1 MIVSI
6 ETVTVSFFCWKFIKK
21 SVSLHPLKNF
31 IKPTRLF
38 MELNEI
44 FIDGLWSKE
53 INVADFVSNNITP
66 YTGDA
71 SFLQGPTERTKTIWN
86 KCLEALAEEHAN
98 NGIRALDNVTVS
110 TISSHKAGYIDRE
123 NELIVGLQ
131 TDEVLKRA
139 IKPFGGIN
147 VVDRACRENGVE
159 VDERVKDIF
168 KHYRKTHN
176 DGVFDAYTDEIRTF
190 RSLGFLTGLPDN
202 YARGRIIGDYRRL
215 ALYGLDRLIEAKKLD
230 FQSLNGPMTDDR
242 IRLREEVAE
251 QIKAL
256 AEMKVLGEYYGLD
269 LSRPAYSAQEAV
281 QWVYMAY
288 LAAVKEQDGAAMSLG
303 NVSSFLDIYIEYDLG
318 HGNIN
323 ESFAQ
328 ELIDQ
333 FVIKLRMVR
342 HLRMQAYNDIFA
354 GDPTWVTEAIG
365 GRFNDGRTK
374 VTKTSF
380 RFLQTLYNLG
390 PSPEPNMTVLWS
402 PDLPES
408 FKEFCAKVSVD
419 TSSVQYENDD
429 LMREVRNCDDYGIAC
444 CVSYQAIGKQIQFF
458 GARANL
464 AKALLLAINGGRCE
478 NTGTLIVRGIP
489 VLTGEVLKYEE
500 VMSNYKRVLA
510 EIARVYNEAMN
521 IIHYMHDKYY
531 YEKIQMALVD
541 TNPRINL
548 AYGVA
553 GLSIAIDSLSAIKN
567 AKVKACRNDIGLTES
582 FEING
587 EFPCFGNNDDRV
599 DHLGVDLVYYFSE
612 ELKKLPVYKNARP
625 TVSLLT
631 ITSNVM
637 YGKKTGATPDG
648 RAKGTAFAP
657 GANPMHG
664 RDKNGAVA
672 SLSSVAKLRYRDSQD
687 GISNTFSI
695 VPKSLGPTQ
704 EERVDNLVT
713 MMDGYFTKGAH
724 HLNVNVLN
732 REMLEDAMEHPEK
745 YPQLTIRVSGYA
757 VNFVKLS
764 REHQLEVISRSFHER
779 M

>member
-1 MIVSI
+1 MDSTHV
-6 ETVTVSFFCWKFIKK
+6 FK
-21 SVSLHPLKNF
+21 
-31 IKPTRLF
+31 
-38 MELNEI
+38 
-44 FIDGLWSKE
+44 DGLWNTT
-53 INVADFVSNNITP
+53 INVTDFLKKNITP
-66 YTGDA
+66 YEGDA
-71 SFLQGPTERTKTIWN
+71 SFLVGPTERTTKIW
-86 KCLEALAEEHAN
+86 KLCLEALAEESAN
-98 NGIRALDNVTVS
+98 GGVRSVDCHTIS
-110 TISSHKAGYIDRE
+110 TISSHAAGYIDKE

-131 TDEVLKRA
+131 TDELLRRS

-147 VVDRACRENGVE
+147 VVMKACKEYGLE
-159 VDERVKDIF
+159 LDPRVIDIF
-168 KHYRKTHN
+168 KNYRKTHN
-176 DGVFDAYTDEIRTF
+176 DGVFDVYTDEIRSF

-202 YARGRIIGDYRRL
+202 YARGRMIGDYRRL
-215 ALYGLDRLIEAKKLD
+215 ALYGLDRIIESKKFDLKHN
-230 FQSLNGPMTDDR
+230 LLGPMTDAN
-242 IRLREEVAE
+242 IRLREEVQE

-256 AEMKVLGEYYGLD
+256 QEIKIMGESYGLD
-269 LSRPAYSAQEAV
+269 LSRPATSAQEAV

-288 LAAVKEQDGAAMSLG
+288 LSAVKEQDGAAMSLG
-303 NVSSFLDIYIEYDLG
+303 CVSSFLDIFIENDLQKG
-318 HGNIN
+318 LIT
-323 ESFAQ
+323 EEFAQ

-342 HLRMQAYNDIFA
+342 HLRMSSYNDIFA

-390 PSPEPNMTVLWS
+390 ASPEPNLTVLWS
-402 PDLPES
+402 PELPEG
-408 FKEFCAKVSVD
+408 FKSYCAQVSID
-419 TSSVQYENDD
+419 TSSIQYENDE
-429 LMREVRNCDDYGIAC
+429 LMREVRQSDDYSIAC
-444 CVSYQAIGKQIQFF
+444 CVSYQDCGRAVQFF

-478 NTGTLIVRGIP
+478 NTGTVMIKDIP
-489 VLTGEVLKYEE
+489 VLTGDVLNYNEVLA
-500 VMSNYKRVLA
+500 NYHMVLK
-510 EIARVYNEAMN
+510 EIARIYNEAMN

-531 YEKIQMALVD
+531 YERAQLAFVD
-541 TNPRINL
+541 TDPRINL

-553 GLSIAIDSLSAIKN
+553 GLSIAIDSLSAIRY
-567 AKVKACRNDIGLTES
+567 AKVTAKRNDIGLTEA
-582 FEING
+582 FDING
-587 EFPCFGNNDDRV
+587 EFPCFGNDDDRA
-599 DHLGVDLVYYFSE
+599 DKLAIDLTYYFSE
-612 ELKKLPVYKNARP
+612 ELKKLPIYKNARP
-625 TVSLLT
+625 TLSLLT

-648 RAKGTAFAP
+648 RLKGVPFAP

-664 RDKNGAVA
+664 RDSHGAIA
-672 SLSSVAKLRYRDSQD
+672 SLASVAKIRYRDAQD

-695 VPKSLGPTQ
+695 IPRSLGGTKEDQ
-704 EERVDNLVT
+704 VENLVT
-713 MMDGYFTKGAH
+713 MMDGYFIKGAH

-732 REMLEDAMEHPEK
+732 RETLKDAMEHPEN

>member
-1 MIVSI
+1 MDL
-6 ETVTVSFFCWKFIKK
+6 TQK
-21 SVSLHPLKNF
+21 
-31 IKPTRLF
+31 
-38 MELNEI
+38 
-44 FIDGLWSKE
+44 FIDGSWSQQ
-53 INVADFVSNNITP
+53 IDVTNFVYKNLTP
-66 YTGDA
+66 YEGDA
-71 SFLQGPTERTKTIWN
+71 SFLVGPTQRTLAVWNVCLKALEEER
-86 KCLEALAEEHAN
+86 AN
-98 NGIRALDNVTVS
+98 NGVRSIDAEKVS
-110 TISSHKAGYIDRE
+110 TITSHAAGYIDKE

-131 TDEVLKRA
+131 TDELLKRA
-139 IKPFGGIN
+139 IKPYGGIR
-147 VVDRACRENGVE
+147 VVEKACAENGVE
-159 VDERVKDIF
+159 LSPKVKDIF
-168 KHYRKTHN
+168 THYRKTHN
-176 DGVFDAYTDEIRTF
+176 DGVFDVYTEEIRRF

-215 ALYGLDRLIEAKKLD
+215 ALYGIDALIEAKKADLKN
-230 FQSLNGPMTDDR
+230 LTGPMTDAR

-256 AEMKVLGEYYGLD
+256 GEIRELGNIYGLD
-269 LSRPAYSAQEAV
+269 LSRPAESAQEAV

-303 NVSSFLDIYIEYDLG
+303 NVSSFLDIYMEYDLK
-318 HGNIN
+318 HGIID
-323 ESFAQ
+323 ETFAQ

-342 HLRMQAYNDIFA
+342 HLRMASYNEIFA
-354 GDPTWVTEAIG
+354 GDPTWVTESLG
-365 GRFNDGRTK
+365 GRFNDGCTK

-390 PSPEPNMTVLWS
+390 PSPEPNLTVLWS
-402 PDLPES
+402 PQLPQG

-419 TSSVQYENDD
+419 TSAIQYENDE
-429 LMREVRNCDDYGIAC
+429 LMREVRHSDDYGIAC
-444 CVSYQAIGKQIQFF
+444 CVSFQDIGRQVQFF
-458 GARANL
+458 GARCNL

-478 NTGTLIVRGIP
+478 NTGTLMVEGIP
-489 VLTGEVLKYEE
+489 ALKSDVLNFEE
-500 VMSNYKRVLA
+500 VMANYKKVLTS
-510 EIARVYNEAMN
+510 IARVYNEAMN

-531 YEKIQMALVD
+531 YEKAQMAFVD
-541 TNPRINL
+541 TNPRINI
-548 AYGVA
+548 AYGAA
-553 GLSIAIDSLSAIKN
+553 GLSIALDSLSAIKY
-567 AKVKACRNDIGLTES
+567 ARVTARRNEQGLTEG
-582 FEING
+582 FDIEG

-599 DHLGVDLVYYFSE
+599 DHLGVDLVYFFTE

-625 TVSLLT
+625 TLSLLT

-648 RAKGTAFAP
+648 RLKGVAFAP

-664 RDKNGAVA
+664 RDKSGAIA

-695 VPKSLGPTQ
+695 VPKSLGPTP
-704 EERVDNLVT
+704 EERKENLVT
-713 MMDGYFTKGAH
+713 MLDGYFTKGAH
-724 HLNVNVLN
+724 HLNVNCLN
-732 REMLEDAMEHPEK
+732 REMLEDAMVHPEK

-757 VNFVKLS
+757 VNFTKLS

>member
-1 MIVSI
+1 
-6 ETVTVSFFCWKFIKK
+6 
-21 SVSLHPLKNF
+21 
-31 IKPTRLF
+31 
-38 MELNEI
+38 MELQHFKEGVWN
-44 FIDGLWSKE
+44 KE
-53 INVADFVSNNITP
+53 INVTDFVKTNLTP
-66 YTGDA
+66 YCGDA
-71 SFLQGPTERTKTIWN
+71 SFLSGPTERTKKIWN
-86 KCLEALAEEHAN
+86 LCLDALAEERAN
-98 NGIRALDNVTVS
+98 NGIRAIDPVTVS
-110 TISSHKAGYIDRE
+110 TITSHKAGYIDKE

-131 TDEVLKRA
+131 TDELLKRA

-147 VVDRACRENGVE
+147 VVAKACRENGVE
-159 VDERVKDIF
+159 VDDRVKDIF
-168 KHYRKTHN
+168 THYRKTHN
-176 DGVFDAYTDEIRTF
+176 DGVFDIYTEEIRSF

-202 YARGRIIGDYRRL
+202 YARGRVIGDYRRL
-215 ALYGLDRLIEAKKLD
+215 ALYGADRLIEAKTNDLR
-230 FQSLNGPMTDDR
+230 SLTGPMDEAR

-256 AEMKVLGEYYGLD
+256 KEIKVMGEYYGLE
-269 LSRPAYSAQEAV
+269 LGRPAYTAQEAV

-303 NVSSFLDIYIEYDLG
+303 NVSSFLDIYIEYELSKGLID
-318 HGNIN
+318 

-342 HLRMQAYNDIFA
+342 HLRMNSYNEIFA
-354 GDPTWVTEAIG
+354 GDPTWVTESIG
-365 GRFNDGRTK
+365 GRFNDGRVK

-402 PDLPES
+402 PELPEG
-408 FKEFCAKVSVD
+408 FKNFCAKVSID

-429 LMREVRNCDDYGIAC
+429 LMRSVRHSDDYGIAC
-444 CVSYQAIGKQIQFF
+444 CVSFQDIGRQIQFF

-478 NTGTLIVRGIP
+478 NTGTVMVKGIP
-489 VLTGEVLKYEE
+489 VLSGDVLNYDEVLA
-500 VMSNYKRVLA
+500 NYKVVLK

-531 YEKIQMALVD
+531 YEKAQMAFVD

-548 AYGVA
+548 AYGAA
-553 GLSIAIDSLSAIKN
+553 GLSIAADSLSAIKY
-567 AKVKACRNDIGLTES
+567 AKVTAHRNEIGLTES
-582 FEING
+582 FDIEG
-587 EFPCFGNNDDRV
+587 EFPCYGNDDDRV
-599 DHLGVDLVYYFSE
+599 DQIAVDLTHYFST
-612 ELKKLPVYKNARP
+612 ELGKLPVYKNARP
-625 TVSLLT
+625 TLSILT

-648 RAKGTAFAP
+648 RKKGVAFAP

-664 RDKNGAVA
+664 RDTKGAIA
-672 SLSSVAKLRYRDSQD
+672 SLSSVSKINYNDAQD
-687 GISNTFSI
+687 GVSNTFSI
-695 VPKSLGPTQ
+695 VPKSLGAT
-704 EERVDNLVT
+704 EEDRIDNLVC
-713 MMDGYFTKGAH
+713 MMDGYFSKGAH

-757 VNFVKLS
+757 VNFVRLS
-764 REHQLEVISRSFHER
+764 REHQLEVISRSFHEK

>member
-1 MIVSI
+1 MMNFK
-6 ETVTVSFFCWKFIKK
+6 EGHWKY
-21 SVSLHPLKNF
+21 
-31 IKPTRLF
+31 
-38 MELNEI
+38 
-44 FIDGLWSKE
+44 E
-53 INVADFVSNNITP
+53 INVTDFVKTNITP
-66 YTGDA
+66 YEGDA
-71 SFLQGPTERTKTIWN
+71 SFLTGPTERTKAVWN
-86 KCLEALAEEHAN
+86 KCLEALAEERAN
-98 NGIRALDNVTVS
+98 NGVRSLDPSTVS
-110 TISSHKAGYIDRE
+110 TITSFAPGYIDKE
-123 NELIVGLQ
+123 NEVIVGLQ
-131 TDEVLKRA
+131 TDELLRRA
-139 IKPFGGIN
+139 IKPFGGIK
-147 VVDRACRENGVE
+147 VVEKACRENGVE
-159 VDERVKDIF
+159 VDPKVKDIF
-168 KHYRKTHN
+168 THYRKTHN
-176 DGVFDAYTDEIRTF
+176 DGVFDAYTEEIRSF

-215 ALYGLDRLIEAKKLD
+215 ALYGLDRLIEAKQNDLRHLT
-230 FQSLNGPMTDDR
+230 SPMTDDR

-256 AEMKVLGEYYGLD
+256 KEIKILGEQYDLD
-269 LSRPAYSAQEAV
+269 LSRPAENAQEAV

-303 NVSSFLDIYIEYDLG
+303 NVSSFLDIYIEYDMA
-318 HGNIN
+318 HGALDEIH
-323 ESFAQ
+323 AQ

-342 HLRMQAYNDIFA
+342 HLRMQAYTDIFA
-354 GDPTWVTEAIG
+354 GDPTWVTESIG
-365 GRFNDGRTK
+365 GRFNDGRMK

-390 PSPEPNMTVLWS
+390 PSPEPNLTVLWS
-402 PDLPES
+402 PQLPEG
-408 FKEFCAKVSVD
+408 FKDFCAQVSID
-419 TSSVQYENDD
+419 TSSIQYENDD
-429 LMREVRNCDDYGIAC
+429 LMREVRGSDDYGIAC
-444 CVSYQAIGKQIQFF
+444 CVSYQDIGRHIQFF
-458 GARANL
+458 GARCNL

-478 NTGTLIVRGIP
+478 NTGTVMVKGIP
-489 VLTGEVLKYEE
+489 VLSSDELNFEEVLA
-500 VMSNYKRVLA
+500 NYKKVLK
-510 EIARVYNEAMN
+510 EMARVYNDAMN

-531 YEKIQMALVD
+531 YEKAQMAFVD
-541 TNPRINL
+541 TNPEINL

-553 GLSIAIDSLSAIKN
+553 GMSIAVDSLSAIKY
-567 AKVKACRNDIGLTES
+567 AKVKARRNDIGLTEG
-582 FEING
+582 FDIEG
-587 EFPCFGNNDDRV
+587 EFPCFGNDDDRV
-599 DHLGVDLVYYFSE
+599 DHLAVDLIYYFDE
-612 ELKKLPVYKNARP
+612 ELKKLPVYKHAKP
-625 TVSLLT
+625 TLSILT

-648 RAKGTAFAP
+648 RAKGVAFAP

-695 VPKSLGPTQ
+695 VPKSLG
-704 EERVDNLVT
+704 VDRESRIENLVT
-713 MMDGYFTKGAH
+713 LMDGYFVKGAH

-757 VNFVKLS
+757 VNFIKLS

>member
-1 MIVSI
+1 MDL
-6 ETVTVSFFCWKFIKK
+6 TTQ
-21 SVSLHPLKNF
+21 
-31 IKPTRLF
+31 
-38 MELNEI
+38 
-44 FIDGLWSKE
+44 FIDGAWSHS
-53 INVADFVSNNITP
+53 INVTDFVRKNLTP
-66 YTGDA
+66 YEGDA
-71 SFLQGPTERTKTIWN
+71 SFLQGPTERTRHIWN
-86 KCLEALAEEHAN
+86 LCLKALEEERAN
-98 NGIRALDNVTVS
+98 NGVRAIDPDTVS
-110 TISSHKAGYIDRE
+110 TITSHPAGYIDRE
-123 NELIVGLQ
+123 AELIVGLQ
-131 TDEVLKRA
+131 TDMLLKRA
-139 IKPFGGIN
+139 IKPYGGIR
-147 VVDRACRENGVE
+147 VVEKACAENGLQVNPK
-159 VDERVKDIF
+159 VKDIF
-168 KHYRKTHN
+168 THYRKTHN
-176 DGVFDAYTDEIRTF
+176 DGVFDVYTEEIRRF

-215 ALYGLDRLIEAKKLD
+215 ALYGCDRLIEAKKEDLRG
-230 FQSLNGPMTDDR
+230 LTGPMTDER

-256 AEMKVLGEYYGLD
+256 GEIKVMGEYYGLD
-269 LSRPAYSAQEAV
+269 LSRPAYTAQEAV

-303 NVSSFLDIYIEYDLG
+303 NVSSFLDIYIEHDLK
-318 HGNIN
+318 HGLID
-323 ESFAQ
+323 ETFAQ
-328 ELIDQ
+328 ELVDQ

-342 HLRMQAYNDIFA
+342 HLRMGSYNEIFA

-390 PSPEPNMTVLWS
+390 PSPEPNLTVLWS
-402 PDLPES
+402 PELPEG
-408 FKEFCAKVSVD
+408 FKDFCAKVSVD
-419 TSSVQYENDD
+419 TSSIQYENDT
-429 LMREVRNCDDYGIAC
+429 LMREVRHSDDYGIAC
-444 CVSYQAIGKQIQFF
+444 CVSYQDIGRQIQFF
-458 GARANL
+458 GARCNL

-478 NTGTLIVRGIP
+478 NTGTVMVEGIP
-489 VLTGEVLKYEE
+489 VLQGDELNFEE
-500 VMSNYKRVLA
+500 VMNNYKAVLK

-531 YEKIQMALVD
+531 YEKAQMAFVD

-553 GLSIAIDSLSAIKN
+553 GLSIVLDSLSAIKY
-567 AKVKACRNDIGLTES
+567 ARVKAVRNDIGLTES
-582 FEING
+582 FDIQG
-587 EFPCFGNNDDRV
+587 SFPCFGNNDDRV

-625 TVSLLT
+625 TLSLLT

-648 RAKGTAFAP
+648 RAKGVAFAP

-664 RDKNGAVA
+664 RDKSGAVA
-672 SLSSVAKLRYRDSQD
+672 SLSSVAKLRYRDAQD

-695 VPKSLGPTQ
+695 VPKSLGPTP
-704 EERVDNLVT
+704 EERVENLVT
-713 MMDGYFTKGAH
+713 MIDGYFTKGAH

-732 REMLEDAMEHPEK
+732 REMLQDAMEHPEK

-757 VNFVKLS
+757 VNFTKLS

>member
-1 MIVSI
+1 M
-6 ETVTVSFFCWKFIKK
+6 TQ
-21 SVSLHPLKNF
+21 NF
-31 IKPTRLF
+31 KEGRW
-38 MELNEI
+38 NH
-44 FIDGLWSKE
+44 E
-53 INVADFVSNNITP
+53 INVTDFVKTNITP

-71 SFLQGPTERTKTIWN
+71 SFLVGPTQRTQAVWN
-86 KCLEALAEEHAN
+86 KCLEALAEERAN
-98 NGIRALDNVTVS
+98 NGVRSLDPSTVS
-110 TISSHKAGYIDRE
+110 TITSFAAGYIDKE
-123 NELIVGLQ
+123 NEVIVGLQ
-131 TDEVLKRA
+131 TDEVLRRA
-139 IKPFGGIN
+139 IKPFGGIK
-147 VVDRACRENGVE
+147 VVEKACRENGVE
-159 VDERVKDIF
+159 VDPHVKDIF
-168 KHYRKTHN
+168 THYRKTHN
-176 DGVFDAYTDEIRTF
+176 DGVFDAYTEEIRSF

-202 YARGRIIGDYRRL
+202 YARGRVIGDYRRL
-215 ALYGLDRLIEAKKLD
+215 ALYGLDRLIEVKQNDLRN
-230 FQSLNGPMTDDR
+230 LTGPMTDAR

-256 AEMKVLGEYYGLD
+256 KEIKIMGQQYGLD
-269 LSRPAYSAQEAV
+269 LSRPAYTAQEAV

-303 NVSSFLDIYIEYDLG
+303 NVSSFLDIYIEYDMHNGTLD
-318 HGNIN
+318 
-323 ESFAQ
+323 ESHAQ

-342 HLRMQAYNDIFA
+342 HLRMQAYTDIFA
-354 GDPTWVTEAIG
+354 GDPTWVTESLG

-390 PSPEPNMTVLWS
+390 PSPEPNLTVLWS
-402 PDLPES
+402 PELPEG
-408 FKEFCAKVSVD
+408 FKNFCAQVSID
-419 TSSVQYENDD
+419 TSSIQYENDD
-429 LMREVRNCDDYGIAC
+429 LMREVRNSDDYGIAC
-444 CVSYQAIGKQIQFF
+444 CVSYQDIGRHIQFF
-458 GARANL
+458 GARCNL

-478 NTGTLIVRGIP
+478 NTGTLMVKGISALTSD
-489 VLTGEVLKYEE
+489 VLNFEEVLA
-500 VMSNYKRVLA
+500 NYKKVLR
-510 EIARVYNEAMN
+510 EVARVYNEAMN

-531 YEKIQMALVD
+531 YEKAQMAFVD
-541 TNPRINL
+541 TDPVINL

-553 GLSIAIDSLSAIKN
+553 GMSIAVDSLSAIKH
-567 AKVKACRNDIGLTES
+567 AKVTARRNEQGLTEG
-582 FEING
+582 FDIEG
-587 EFPCFGNNDDRV
+587 EFPCFGNDDDRV
-599 DHLGVDLVYYFSE
+599 DHLAVDLIYYFDE
-612 ELKKLPVYKNARP
+612 ELKKLPVYKNAKP
-625 TVSLLT
+625 TLSILT

-648 RAKGTAFAP
+648 RAKGVAFAP

-695 VPKSLGPTQ
+695 VPKSLG
-704 EERVDNLVT
+704 VDLETRIENLVT
-713 MMDGYFTKGAH
+713 MMDGYFVKGAH

-757 VNFVKLS
+757 VNFIKLS

-779 M
+779 F

>member
-1 MIVSI
+1 MTPT
-6 ETVTVSFFCWKFIKK
+6 EKFKG
-21 SVSLHPLKNF
+21 
-31 IKPTRLF
+31 
-38 MELNEI
+38 
-44 FIDGLWSKE
+44 GLWSEK
-53 INVADFVSNNITP
+53 IDAGNFVSLNITP
-66 YTGDA
+66 YMGDA
-71 SFLQGPTERTKTIWN
+71 SFLCGPTDRTKRLWLH
-86 KCLEALAEEHAN
+86 CLDALKEERD
-98 NGIRALDNVTVS
+98 NGGVRLIDATKIS
-110 TISSHKAGYIDRE
+110 TITSHGAGYIDRDD
-123 NELIVGLQ
+123 ELIVGLQ
-131 TDEVLKRA
+131 TEQLLCRA
-139 IKPFGGIN
+139 IKPFGGIK
-147 VVDRACRENGVE
+147 VVEKACREQGIELPENIKE
-159 VDERVKDIF
+159 IF
-168 KHYRKTHN
+168 AHYRKTHN
-176 DGVFDAYTDEIRTF
+176 DGVFDVYTEEIRRF

-215 ALYGLDRLIEAKKLD
+215 ALYGTDRLIEAKRQDLAE
-230 FQSLNGPMTDDR
+230 LLGPMTEDR
-242 IRLREEVAE
+242 VRLREEVAE
-251 QIKAL
+251 QIRAL
-256 AEMKVLGEYYGLD
+256 DEIRRMGEIYGLD
-269 LSRPAYSAQEAV
+269 LSRPAANAQEAV

-303 NVSSFLDIYIEYDLG
+303 NVSSFLDVFIQYDLDK
-318 HGNIN
+318 GNIT
-323 ESFAQ
+323 EEFAQ

-342 HLRMQAYNDIFA
+342 HLRMASYNDIFA
-354 GDPTWVTEAIG
+354 GDPTWVTESIG

-402 PDLPES
+402 PELPDG
-408 FKEFCAKVSVD
+408 FKEFCAKVSID
-419 TSSVQYENDD
+419 TSSIQYENDT
-429 LMREVRNCDDYGIAC
+429 LMREVRDCDDYGIAC

-478 NTGTLIVRGIP
+478 NTGTLMVKGIP
-489 VLTGEVLKYEE
+489 ALTSDTLNFEE
-500 VMSNYKRVLA
+500 VMHNYKLVLK
-510 EIARVYNEAMN
+510 EIARVYNETQN

-531 YEKIQMALVD
+531 YEKAQMALID

-553 GLSIAIDSLSAIKN
+553 GLSIAIDSLSAIKY
-567 AKVKACRNDIGLTES
+567 AKVTARRNDIGLTEGFDIEGS
-582 FEING
+582 
-587 EFPCFGNNDDRV
+587 FPCFGNNDDRV

-625 TVSLLT
+625 TLSLLT

-648 RAKGTAFAP
+648 RAKGVPFAP

-664 RDKNGAVA
+664 RDTHGAIA

-695 VPKSLGPTQ
+695 IPKSLGPTD
-704 EERVDNLVT
+704 EERIENLVG

-732 REMLEDAMEHPEK
+732 RELLLDAMEHPEN

-757 VNFVKLS
+757 VNFIRLS
-764 REHQLEVISRSFHER
+764 REHQLEVISRSFHES

>member
-1 MIVSI
+1 MGLKKRLLVHTVAGVKKKLYLCSRDRKDIQSI
-6 ETVTVSFFCWKFIKK
+6 
-21 SVSLHPLKNF
+21 SLFMDLKNH
-31 IKPTRLF
+31 
-38 MELNEI
+38 
-44 FIDGLWSKE
+44 FIDGVWSQE
-53 INVADFVSNNITP
+53 INVTDFVHKNLTP
-66 YTGDA
+66 YEGDA
-71 SFLQGPTERTKTIWN
+71 SFLEGPTQRTRRIWN
-86 KCLEALAEEHAN
+86 LCLEALEEERAN
-98 NGIRALDNVTVS
+98 GGVRSLDPNTVS
-110 TISSHKAGYIDRE
+110 TISSHKAGYIDKE

-131 TDEVLKRA
+131 TDELLRRA
-139 IKPFGGIN
+139 IKPYGGIR
-147 VVDRACRENGVE
+147 VVEKACAENGVE
-159 VDERVKDIF
+159 VNPKVKDIF
-168 KHYRKTHN
+168 THYRKTHN
-176 DGVFDAYTDEIRTF
+176 DGVFDVYTEEIRRF

-215 ALYGLDRLIEAKKLD
+215 ALYGLDRLIEAKMHDLTT
-230 FQSLNGPMTDDR
+230 LTGPMTDAR

-256 AEMKVLGEYYGLD
+256 KEMKILGEYYGLD
-269 LSRPAYSAQEAV
+269 LSRPAYTAQEAV

-303 NVSSFLDIYIEYDLG
+303 NVSSFLDIYIEHDLK
-318 HGNIN
+318 HGLID
-323 ESFAQ
+323 EVFAQ

-342 HLRMQAYNDIFA
+342 HLRMSSYNDIFA

-390 PSPEPNMTVLWS
+390 PSPEPNLTVLWS
-402 PDLPES
+402 PELPEG
-408 FKEFCAKVSVD
+408 FKAFCAKVSVD
-419 TSSVQYENDD
+419 TSSIQYENDT
-429 LMREVRNCDDYGIAC
+429 LMREVRNSDDYGIAC
-444 CVSYQAIGKQIQFF
+444 CVSYQDIGRQIQFF
-458 GARANL
+458 GARCNL

-478 NTGTLIVRGIP
+478 NTGTVMVEGIP
-489 VLTGEVLKYEE
+489 VLQNDTLNFEE
-500 VMSNYKRVLA
+500 VMANYKKVLVQ
-510 EIARVYNEAMN
+510 IARVYNESMN

-531 YEKIQMALVD
+531 YEKAQMAFVD

-553 GLSIAIDSLSAIKN
+553 GLSIAIDSLSAIKY
-567 AKVKACRNDIGLTES
+567 AKVRAVRNEIGLTER
-582 FEING
+582 FDIQG

-599 DHLGVDLVYYFSE
+599 DHLGVDLVYFFSE

-625 TVSLLT
+625 TLSLLT

-648 RAKGTAFAP
+648 RAKGVAFAP

-664 RDKNGAVA
+664 RDKSGAIA

-695 VPKSLGPTQ
+695 VPKSLGPTP
-704 EERVDNLVT
+704 EERVENLVT
-713 MMDGYFTKGAH
+713 MLDGYFTKGAH

-757 VNFVKLS
+757 VNFIKLS
-764 REHQLEVISRSFHER
+764 REHQLEVISRSFHEK

>member
-1 MIVSI
+1 
-6 ETVTVSFFCWKFIKK
+6 
-21 SVSLHPLKNF
+21 
-31 IKPTRLF
+31 
-38 MELNEI
+38 MELNKN
-44 FIDGLWSKE
+44 FNDGLWSKE
-53 INVADFVSNNITP
+53 INVTDFVKTNITP
-66 YTGDA
+66 YDGDA
-71 SFLQGPTERTKTIWN
+71 SFLEGPTERTKRVWAV
-86 KCLEALAEEHAN
+86 CLEAITEERNN
-98 NGIRALDNVTVS
+98 NGVRSIDNRNVS
-110 TISSHKAGYIDRE
+110 TIISHTAGYIDRE

-131 TDEVLKRA
+131 TDELLKRA

-147 VVDRACRENGVE
+147 VVAKACKENGLE
-159 VDERVKDIF
+159 VDDKVKDIF
-168 KHYRKTHN
+168 THYRKTHN
-176 DGVFDAYTDEIRTF
+176 DGVFDVYTEEIRSF

-215 ALYGLDRLIEAKKLD
+215 ALYGIDRLIEAKQNDLKGLT
-230 FQSLNGPMTDDR
+230 GPMTEAR

-256 AEMKVLGEYYGLD
+256 RDIKVMGEYYGLD
-269 LSRPAYSAQEAV
+269 LSRPAYTAQEAV

-303 NVSSFLDIYIEYDLG
+303 NVSSFLDIYIEYDLS
-318 HGNIN
+318 HGIID
-323 ESFAQ
+323 EVFAQ

-342 HLRMQAYNDIFA
+342 HLRMNSYNEIFA
-354 GDPTWVTEAIG
+354 GDPTWVTESIG
-365 GRFNDGRTK
+365 GRFNDGRCK

-402 PDLPES
+402 SELPEG
-408 FKEFCAKVSVD
+408 FKKFCAKVSID

-429 LMREVRNCDDYGIAC
+429 LMRLVRHSDDYGIAC
-444 CVSYQAIGKQIQFF
+444 CVSFQDIGRQIQFF

-478 NTGTLIVRGIP
+478 NTGTLMIPGIP
-489 VLTGEVLKYEE
+489 VHTGEVLKYDE
-500 VMSNYKRVLA
+500 VMANYKVVLK

-531 YEKIQMALVD
+531 YEKAQMAFVD

-548 AYGVA
+548 AYGAA
-553 GLSIAIDSLSAIKN
+553 GLSIAADSLSAIKF
-567 AKVKACRNDIGLTES
+567 AKVTAHRNDIGLTES
-582 FEING
+582 FDIDG
-587 EFPCFGNNDDRV
+587 DFPCYGNDDDRV
-599 DHLGVDLVYYFSE
+599 DELAVGLTHYFSE
-612 ELKKLPVYKNARP
+612 ELSKLPVYKNARP
-625 TVSLLT
+625 TLSILT

-648 RAKGTAFAP
+648 RKKGVAFAP

-664 RDKNGAVA
+664 RDAKGAIA
-672 SLSSVAKLRYRDSQD
+672 SLTSVAKISYNDAQD
-687 GISNTFSI
+687 GVSNTFSI
-695 VPKSLGPTQ
+695 VPKSLGVT
-704 EERVDNLVT
+704 EEDRVDNLT
-713 MMDGYFTKGAH
+713 CMMDGYFSKGAH

-757 VNFVKLS
+757 VHFVSLS
-764 REHQLEVISRSFHER
+764 REHQLEVISRSFHDR

>member
-1 MIVSI
+1 MA
-6 ETVTVSFFCWKFIKK
+6 ETMAKAWEGFVGGAWEKTIDVRDFIQKNYTPYEGDESFLAGPTDSTKK
-21 SVSLHPLKNF
+21 
-31 IKPTRLF
+31 
-38 MELNEI
+38 
-44 FIDGLWSKE
+44 LWSEVMDLFQKE
-53 INVADFVSNNITP
+53 RENGGVLDM
-66 YTGDA
+66 D
-71 SFLQGPTERTKTIWN
+71 TK
-86 KCLEALAEEHAN
+86 L
-98 NGIRALDNVTVS
+98 VS
-110 TISSHKAGYIDRE
+110 TVDSHDAGYIDKDLE
-123 NELIVGLQ
+123 TIVGLQ
-131 TDEVLKRA
+131 TDKPLKRSLQ
-139 IKPFGGIN
+139 PFGGI
-147 VVDRACRENGVE
+147 RMAEEACKAYGYE
-159 VDERVKDIF
+159 VDPEISYIF
-168 KHYRKTHN
+168 THYRKTHN
-176 DGVFDAYTDEIRTF
+176 EGVFDVYTPEMRAARHNAII
-190 RSLGFLTGLPDN
+190 TGLPDA
-202 YARGRIIGDYRRL
+202 YGRGRIIGDYRRL
-215 ALYGLDRLIEAKKLD
+215 ALYGIDRLIEAKQEDLRH
-230 FQSLNGPMTDDR
+230 LTGPMTEAR

-256 AEMKVLGEYYGLD
+256 KDIKTMGEYYGLD
-269 LSRPAYSAQEAV
+269 LSHPATSAQEAV

-303 NVSSFLDIYIEYDLG
+303 NVSSFLDIFIEYDLA
-318 HGNIN
+318 HGKID
-323 ESFAQ
+323 ETFAQ

-333 FVIKLRMVR
+333 FIIKLRMVR
-342 HLRMQAYNDIFA
+342 HLRMQSYNDIFA

-365 GRFNDGRTK
+365 GRFNDGRVK

-402 PDLPES
+402 PELPEG

-419 TSSVQYENDD
+419 TSSIQYENDN

-478 NTGTLIVRGIP
+478 NTGTVMVKGIP
-489 VLTGEVLKYEE
+489 VLTHDTLNFEE
-500 VMSNYKRVLA
+500 VMNNYKKVLT

-531 YEKIQMALVD
+531 YEKAQMAFVD
-541 TNPRINL
+541 TDPRINL

-553 GLSIAIDSLSAIKN
+553 GLSIAIDSLSAIKY
-567 AKVKACRNDIGLTES
+567 AKVTARRNDIGLTEGFDIEGS
-582 FEING
+582 
-587 EFPCFGNNDDRV
+587 FPCFGNNDDRV

-625 TVSLLT
+625 TLSLLT

-648 RAKGTAFAP
+648 RAKGVAFAP

-664 RDKNGAVA
+664 RDKNGAIA

-695 VPKSLGPTQ
+695 VPKSLGPTA
-704 EERVDNLVT
+704 EERVENLVT

>member
-1 MIVSI
+1 MDNNMQ
-6 ETVTVSFFCWKFIKK
+6 FKAGAWC
-21 SVSLHPLKNF
+21 
-31 IKPTRLF
+31 
-38 MELNEI
+38 
-44 FIDGLWSKE
+44 DE
-53 INVADFVSNNITP
+53 INVSNFVQTNLTP
-66 YTGDA
+66 YYGDA
-71 SFLQGPTERTKTIWN
+71 SFLEKPTERTLKVWN
-86 KCLEALAEEHAN
+86 KCLEAIEEERAR
-98 NGIRALDNVTVS
+98 GGVRALDNKTVS
-110 TISSHKAGYIDRE
+110 TITSHKAGYIDRE

-131 TDEVLKRA
+131 TDELLKRA

-147 VVDRACRENGVE
+147 VVSRACREQGVE
-159 VDERVKDIF
+159 VDEKVKDIF
-168 KHYRKTHN
+168 MHYRKTHN
-176 DGVFDAYTDEIRTF
+176 DGVFDVYTEEIRTF

-215 ALYGLDRLIEAKKLD
+215 ALYGTDRLIEAKKEDLKKLA
-230 FQSLNGPMTDDR
+230 SPMSDAT

-256 AEMKVLGEYYGLD
+256 NDMRTMGEFYGLD
-269 LSRPAYSAQEAV
+269 LSRPATSAQEAV

-303 NVSSFLDIYIEYDLG
+303 NVSSFLDIYIQYDLDK
-318 HGNIN
+318 GNIT

-342 HLRMQAYNDIFA
+342 HLRMQSYNDIFA
-354 GDPTWVTEAIG
+354 GDPTWITEAIG

-402 PDLPES
+402 PELPEG
-408 FKEFCAKVSVD
+408 FKEFCAKVSID
-419 TSSVQYENDD
+419 TSSIQYENDT
-429 LMREVRNCDDYGIAC
+429 LMREVRFSDDYGIAC
-444 CVSYQAIGKQIQFF
+444 CVSYQAIGQQIQFF
-458 GARANL
+458 GARCNL

-478 NTGTLIVRGIP
+478 NTGTQIVKGIP
-489 VLTGEVLKYEE
+489 TLMGELLNYEE
-500 VMSNYKRVLA
+500 VLSNYKKVLT
-510 EIARVYNEAMN
+510 EVARVYNDAMN

-531 YEKIQMALVD
+531 YEKAQMALID

-553 GLSIAIDSLSAIKN
+553 GLSIVLDSLSAIKYG
-567 AKVKACRNDIGLTES
+567 KVSVKRNELGLTES
-582 FEING
+582 FSIEK

-599 DHLGVDLVYYFSE
+599 DQLGVDLIYFFNE
-612 ELKKLPVYKNARP
+612 ELKKHPVYKNARP
-625 TVSLLT
+625 TLSVLT

-648 RAKGTAFAP
+648 REKGVAFAP

-695 VPKSLGPTQ
+695 VPKSLGVDDET
-704 EERVDNLVT
+704 RVENLVT
-713 MMDGYFTKGAH
+713 LIDGYFTKGAH

-732 REMLEDAMEHPEK
+732 RDMLLDAMEHPEK

-757 VNFVKLS
+757 VNFTKLS

>member
-1 MIVSI
+1 
-6 ETVTVSFFCWKFIKK
+6 
-21 SVSLHPLKNF
+21 
-31 IKPTRLF
+31 
-38 MELNEI
+38 MELNKT

-53 INVADFVSNNITP
+53 INVTSFVQTNITP
-66 YTGDA
+66 YLGDA
-71 SFLQGPTERTKTIWN
+71 SFLAGPTERTKHIWN
-86 KCLEALAEEHAN
+86 LCLKALEEERQH
-98 NGIRALDNVTVS
+98 NGVRKLDNKTVS
-110 TISSHKAGYIDRE
+110 TVTSHKAGYIDRE

-131 TDEVLKRA
+131 TDELLKRA

-147 VVDRACRENGVE
+147 VVSRACKENGVE
-159 VDERVKDIF
+159 VDEKVKDIF
-168 KHYRKTHN
+168 THYRKTHN
-176 DGVFDAYTDEIRTF
+176 DGVFDVYTEEIRSF

-215 ALYGLDRLIEAKKLD
+215 ALYGTDRLIEAKQEDLR
-230 FQSLNGPMTDDR
+230 SLTGPMTDAR

-256 AEMKVLGEYYGLD
+256 KDIRTMGEYYGLD
-269 LSRPAYSAQEAV
+269 LSRPAHSAQEAV

-303 NVSSFLDIYIEYDLG
+303 NVSSFLDIFIEYDLA
-318 HGNIN
+318 HGTID

-342 HLRMQAYNDIFA
+342 HLRMQSYNDIFA

-374 VTKTSF
+374 V
-380 RFLQTLYNLG
+380 
-390 PSPEPNMTVLWS
+390 
-402 PDLPES
+402 
-408 FKEFCAKVSVD
+408 
-419 TSSVQYENDD
+419 
-429 LMREVRNCDDYGIAC
+429 
-444 CVSYQAIGKQIQFF
+444 SYQDIGRQIQFF

-478 NTGTLIVRGIP
+478 NTGTLMVKGIP
-489 VLTGEVLKYEE
+489 ALSEGPLRFEE
-500 VMSNYKRVLA
+500 VMRNYKMVLK
-510 EIARVYNEAMN
+510 EIARIYNEAMN

-531 YEKIQMALVD
+531 YEKAQMAFVD
-541 TNPRINL
+541 TDPRINL

-553 GLSIAIDSLSAIKN
+553 GLSIALDSLSAIKYARVTPRRN
-567 AKVKACRNDIGLTES
+567 AEGLTEA
-582 FEING
+582 FDIEG
-587 EFPCFGNNDDRV
+587 EFPCYGNNDDRV

-625 TVSLLT
+625 TLSLLT

-648 RAKGTAFAP
+648 RLKGVAFAP

-664 RDKNGAVA
+664 RDKSGAIA
-672 SLSSVAKLRYRDSQD
+672 SLASVAKMRYRDSQD

-695 VPKSLGPTQ
+695 VPKSLGPTA
-704 EERVDNLVT
+704 EDRIENLVT
-713 MMDGYFTKGAH
+713 MLDGYFTKGAH

-757 VNFVKLS
+757 VNFTKLS